1 MTLCVLINYDSET
14 ASYSAVCPQLPGCAS
29 AGDTE
34 EEALVNM
41 REAIELY
48 HIHGSHYVMKKGNL
62 TLVVPVHGNR
72 DLAPGLLH
80 KLKKQGGLR

>member
-1 MTLCVLINYDSET
+1 MSGKELVKALEMNGW
-14 ASYSAVCPQLPGCAS
+14 QLH
-29 AGDTE
+29 
-34 EEALVNM
+34 
-41 REAIELY
+41 

-62 TLVVPVHGNR
+62 TLVVPVDGNK